1 MTNWEFSEPAPLCKI
16 IICIFT
22 DRTSHVLN
30 KSRIVPRTLKRKDHR
45 TTNISFFYKFL
56 NLVFTLIFR
65 LFRMS
70 LNGKWK
76 QVNSVGGLEFGQAIG
91 ATAEQLEQGKQ
102 TKTDLEYKVSGN
114 TITATRTYTS
124 PGYSILF
131 III

>member
-1 MTNWEFSEPAPLCKI
+1 
-16 IICIFT
+16 
-22 DRTSHVLN
+22 
-30 KSRIVPRTLKRKDHR
+30 
-45 TTNISFFYKFL
+45 
-56 NLVFTLIFR
+56 
-65 LFRMS
+65 MS

-124 PGYSILF
+124 PAGSKTVSNTAEIGGEGEYMFMEHKIKCAISGSDGDLTLKAVSGWATATAKIVGGQL
-131 III
+131 IETITHSESGKSMTNTWERA